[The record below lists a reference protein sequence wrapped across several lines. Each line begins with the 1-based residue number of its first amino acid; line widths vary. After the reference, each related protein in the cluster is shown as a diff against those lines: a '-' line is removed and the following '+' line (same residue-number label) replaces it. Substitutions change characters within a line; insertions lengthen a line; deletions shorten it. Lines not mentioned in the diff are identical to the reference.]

1 MSTDD
6 DGAPRFLAVYDG
18 HGGYLAAQFTAQWLH
33 VYIAE
38 ARHAAIAAAREA
50 ASDALAADL
59 DDVTRMRIDGRVMR
73 DACLR
78 VDREFLALAKEEGS
92 YAGTTATFALL
103 DGDQVRACCVCAECG
118 VM

>member
-1 MSTDD
+1 
-6 DGAPRFLAVYDG
+6 
-18 HGGYLAAQFTAQWLH
+18 
-33 VYIAE
+33 
-38 ARHAAIAAAREA
+38 
-50 ASDALAADL
+50 
-59 DDVTRMRIDGRVMR
+59 MRIDGRVMR